1 MIETIPVPGIDE
13 YDSIYWENCKKGNLS
28 IQHCGNCDEPRF
40 PPRHMCP
47 KCQSIIH
54 DWKIVSGQ
62 GILWSFVI
70 PRSPLLPFF
79 EKQSP
84 YVVGLVELNEYKG
97 IRLIGQI
104 INNSDSISDQI
115 KDINIGDKLSV
126 NFKKINNEISI
137 PFWIKD

>member
-1 MIETIPVPGIDE
+1 
-13 YDSIYWENCKKGNLS
+13 
-28 IQHCGNCDEPRF
+28 
-40 PPRHMCP
+40 MCP

-126 NFKKINNEISI
+126 DFKKINNEISI